1 MPAGVDSCSTKTNGV
16 FVMKKNSIQQSFFA
30 FAILCAPVCFCVAQ
44 GVKFES
50 MAPKGSALIISA
62 KDANASMVRYAESPI
77 GQIMRAPE
85 IAPLMVEANKET
97 ALKRSESLQ
106 ELGVDAEEVPWPG
119 PTGAAIFVERD
130 EELDALEL
138 GLLVWADYGPRADVA
153 GKIFDAVIRKM
164 EKESGKSFEQVEI
177 AGGTKAM
184 RIVLPNDDEGADP
197 QDPQPPSRRRPRGM
211 DALGQI
217 TALPEAMF
225 YVRVGTQFFA
235 ASSVATLEDAI
246 ASASGKPIPCVAD
259 TEDWR
264 GMSTLIGDQDV
275 SIVFLTAPIQALLT
289 PVFAGPMA
297 SAQVVI
303 KEMFGDIRGWAITTS
318 GKNDQAILDIAVSA
332 YIPGAKIGL
341 MDLLS
346 DASPIMPPPTLLG
359 DDAVIYQRM
368 NVRFGGIMA
377 MIEDVVA
384 SLPENEAD
392 AIAPMLQQ
400 YGPGMTKA
408 FTSIGP
414 EVFTIGRKAPEGVEG
429 IQSFTAIRCTDEK
442 TTNALLATMLPSM
455 GMMPRDFQGQIV
467 YGGEGLGSE
476 IGLGGGALVMG
487 ADAVVEQALR
497 SASDPAVKSL
507 GENPLYRKCL
517 ASLAPGEI
525 VGWGYADVPILLDQN
540 RKAVLALDERF
551 ESDADDADADK
562 DGDSMDVLVP
572 KPFVNEAMKPALE
585 KIDLAML
592 NRYFGPLV
600 WDIRSQAKGL
610 QMRAVW
616 LKAVEAVK

>member
-1 MPAGVDSCSTKTNGV
+1 
-16 FVMKKNSIQQSFFA
+16 MKQSSIRYSVFA
-30 FAILCAPVCFCVAQ
+30 FVLLCAPASFCAAQ

-62 KDANASMVRYAESPI
+62 KDVNATMERYAESPI

-85 IAPLMVEANKET
+85 IAPLMVEANKES
-97 ALKRSESLQ
+97 ALKRTEALQ
-106 ELGVDAEEVPWPG
+106 DLGIDVDEVPWPG
-119 PTGAAIFVERD
+119 PTGIAVFIERN
-130 EELDALEL
+130 EELDSPEV

-153 GKIFDAVIRKM
+153 GKVFDAVIRDM
-164 EKESGKSFEQVEI
+164 EKDYGKSFEQIEI
-177 AGGTKAM
+177 AGGSKAM
-184 RIVLPNDDEGADP
+184 RIVLPNNEEGADP

-225 YVRVGTQFFA
+225 YIRVDTQFFA
-235 ASSVATLEDAI
+235 ASSIATLEDAI

-259 TEDWR
+259 TDDWR
-264 GMSTLIGDQDV
+264 GMSTLTGDQDV
-275 SIVFLTAPIQALLT
+275 SVVFLTAPIQPLLA
-289 PVFAGPMA
+289 PVFSGPMA
-297 SAQVVI
+297 SAQVAI
-303 KEMFGDIRGWAITTS
+303 KEMFGDVRGWAITTS
-318 GKNDQAILDIAVSA
+318 DKNDQAILDIAVSA
-332 YIPGAKIGL
+332 YIPGAKVGM

-346 DASPIMPPPTLLG
+346 DTSPIMPPPTLLG

-368 NVRFGGIMA
+368 NVRFSGIMA

-400 YGPGMTKA
+400 YGPGMAKA

-414 EVFTIGRKAPEGVEG
+414 EVFTVGRKAPEGVEG
-429 IQSFTAIRCTDEK
+429 MQNFTAIRCTDEK

-476 IGLGGGALVMG
+476 IGLGGGALLMG
-487 ADAVVEQALR
+487 ADAAVEQALR
-497 SASDPAVKSL
+497 SASDPSMKSL

-551 ESDADDADADK
+551 ESDAEEGEDDE
-562 DGDSMDVLVP
+562 DGNSMDVLVP
-572 KPFVNEAMKPALE
+572 TPFVDDSMKPALE

-616 LKAVEAVK
+616 LKAVEAPK

>member
-1 MPAGVDSCSTKTNGV
+1 
-16 FVMKKNSIQQSFFA
+16 MKQSSIQYSIFA
-30 FAILCAPVCFCVAQ
+30 FALLCAPVGFCVAQ

-50 MAPKGSALIISA
+50 MAPKGSSLIISA
-62 KDANASMVRYAESPI
+62 KDFNATMVRYAESPI

-85 IAPLMVEANKET
+85 IASLMVEANKET
-97 ALKRSESLQ
+97 ALKRTESLQ
-106 ELGVDAEEVPWPG
+106 DLGIDVDEVPWPG
-119 PTGAAIFVERD
+119 PSGIAIFVERN
-130 EELDALEL
+130 EELDALDV

-153 GKIFDAVIRKM
+153 GKVFDAVIRDM
-164 EKESGKSFEQVEI
+164 EKDSGKSFEQVEI
-177 AGGTKAM
+177 AGGSKAM
-184 RIVLPNDDEGADP
+184 RIVLPSNEEGADP

-225 YVRVGTQFFA
+225 YIRVGSQFFA
-235 ASSVATLEDAI
+235 ASSVATLEDAV

-259 TEDWR
+259 TDDWQ
-264 GMSTLIGDQDV
+264 GISTLTGDQDFA
-275 SIVFLTAPIQALLT
+275 IVFLTAPVQALLA
-289 PVFAGPMA
+289 PVFVGPMA
-297 SAQVVI
+297 SAQVAI
-303 KEMFGDIRGWAITTS
+303 KEMFGDIRGWAITIS
-318 GKNDQAILDIAVSA
+318 DKNDQAILDMAVSA
-332 YIPGAKIGL
+332 YIPGVKVGM

-368 NVRFGGIMA
+368 NVRFSGIMA

-384 SLPENEAD
+384 SLPESQAD
-392 AIAPMLQQ
+392 AISPMLQQ
-400 YGPGMTKA
+400 YGPGMSKA
-408 FTSIGP
+408 FASIGP
-414 EVFTIGRKAPEGVEG
+414 EVFTVGRKAPEGVEG
-429 IQSFTAIRCTDEK
+429 MKNFTAIRCTDEK

-455 GMMPRDFQGQIV
+455 GMMPRDFQGQIL

-487 ADAVVEQALR
+487 ADEAVEQALR

-517 ASLAPGEI
+517 ASIAPGEI

-540 RKAVLALDERF
+540 RKALLALDERF
-551 ESDADDADADK
+551 ESDSDDDDADE
-562 DGDSMDVLVP
+562 DGNSMDVLVP
-572 KPFVNEAMKPALE
+572 TPFVNESMKPALE

-592 NRYFGPLV
+592 NRYFGPMV
-600 WDIRSQAKGL
+600 WDIRNQAKGL

-616 LKAVEAVK
+616 LKAAEAVK

>member
-1 MPAGVDSCSTKTNGV
+1 
-16 FVMKKNSIQQSFFA
+16 MKQSSIRYSVFA
-30 FAILCAPVCFCVAQ
+30 FVLLCAPASFCAAQ

-50 MAPKGSALIISA
+50 MAPKGSALIIIA
-62 KDANASMVRYAESPI
+62 KDANATMERYAESPI

-85 IAPLMVEANKET
+85 IAPLMVEANKES
-97 ALKRSESLQ
+97 ALKRTEALQ
-106 ELGVDAEEVPWPG
+106 DLGIDVDEVPWPG
-119 PTGAAIFVERD
+119 PTGIAVFIERN
-130 EELDALEL
+130 EELDSPEV

-153 GKIFDAVIRKM
+153 GKVFDAVIRDM
-164 EKESGKSFEQVEI
+164 EKDYGKSFEQIEI
-177 AGGTKAM
+177 AGGSKAM
-184 RIVLPNDDEGADP
+184 RIVLPNNEEGADP

-225 YVRVGTQFFA
+225 YIRVDTQFFA
-235 ASSVATLEDAI
+235 ASSIATLEDAI

-259 TEDWR
+259 TDDWR
-264 GMSTLIGDQDV
+264 GMSTLTGDQDV
-275 SIVFLTAPIQALLT
+275 SVVFLTAPIQPLLA
-289 PVFAGPMA
+289 PVFSGPMA
-297 SAQVVI
+297 SAQVAI
-303 KEMFGDIRGWAITTS
+303 KEMFGDVRGWAITTS
-318 GKNDQAILDIAVSA
+318 DKNDQAILDIAVSA
-332 YIPGAKIGL
+332 YIPGAKVGM

-346 DASPIMPPPTLLG
+346 DTSPIMPPPTLLG

-368 NVRFGGIMA
+368 NVRFSGIMA

-400 YGPGMTKA
+400 YGPGMAKA

-414 EVFTIGRKAPEGVEG
+414 EVFTVGRKAPEGVEG
-429 IQSFTAIRCTDEK
+429 MQNFTAIRCTDEK

-476 IGLGGGALVMG
+476 IGLGGGALLMG
-487 ADAVVEQALR
+487 ADAAVEQALR
-497 SASDPAVKSL
+497 SASDPSMKSL

-525 VGWGYADVPILLDQN
+525 VGWGYADVPILVDQN

-551 ESDADDADADK
+551 ESDAEEGEDDE
-562 DGDSMDVLVP
+562 DGNSMDVLVP
-572 KPFVNEAMKPALE
+572 TPFVDDSMKPALE

-616 LKAVEAVK
+616 LKAVEAPK